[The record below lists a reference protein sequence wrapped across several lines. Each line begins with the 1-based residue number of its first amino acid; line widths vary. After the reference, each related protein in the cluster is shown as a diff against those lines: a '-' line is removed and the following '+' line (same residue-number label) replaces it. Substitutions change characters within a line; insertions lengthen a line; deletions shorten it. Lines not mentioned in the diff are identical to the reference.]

1 MLEDA
6 NYDINRDYISLIVLS
21 HDPDP
26 GASTHSLISFFSRAQ
41 HQGTIYFSWP
51 TFNFIDYVKMFKEF
65 PIGKRE
71 GVFYSIQN
79 ELEET
84 TWKYDESTR
93 LYQLIF
99 MDSNKYYSI
108 TASQEQIV
116 QFGHALEAE
125 MIGATIEPYD
135 DEADETYEA
144 DETDESD
151 ESDKAT

>member
-6 NYDINRDYISLIVLS
+6 NYDINRDYIRLIVLS

-41 HQGTIYFSWP
+41 HQGTVYFSWP
-51 TFNFIDYVKMFKEF
+51 TFNFIVYVKTFKEF
-65 PIGKRE
+65 PVGKRE
-71 GVFYSIQN
+71 GEFYSIEI
-79 ELEET
+79 ELEEM

-93 LYQLIF
+93 LYQLTF
-99 MDSNKYYSI
+99 LDSNKYYSI

-125 MIGATIEPYD
+125 MIGATIEYYD
-135 DEADETYEA
+135 DEADEFDET

-151 ESDKAT
+151 KAT